1 MRPEHASVSLCTYH
15 EIWRGKETRER
26 ERVGIGR
33 WVWDQRKGQRG
44 RFWKEKRRTKA
55 SLNAATATRRF
66 GGGGGSG
73 KVQGGGEEKISRRKK
88 P

>member
-1 MRPEHASVSLCTYH
+1 MKYGGVRKQE
-15 EIWRGKETRER
+15 RER
-26 ERVGIGR
+26 ECGIGR
-33 WVWDQRKGQRG
+33 WVWDQRKGQSG